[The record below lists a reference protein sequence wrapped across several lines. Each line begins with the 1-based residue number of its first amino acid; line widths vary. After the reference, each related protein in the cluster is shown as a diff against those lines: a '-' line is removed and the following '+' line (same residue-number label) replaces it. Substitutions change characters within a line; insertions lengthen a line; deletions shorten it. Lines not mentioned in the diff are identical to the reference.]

1 MSMRRYHFCLRSL
14 TAVVMVMFLV
24 LPAAL
29 PAADEAAGQAA
40 GQTPAPGQAPGQA
53 AEKPATQPGN
63 EAAEEAAEYDV
74 MPLPPW
80 ALGDTPQDKK
90 RRSDLDVRKEAILR
104 GSEPFDSQETK
115 DYLQSYYTRYYFPLL
130 THPKHIGD
138 WPDFRVK
145 FLRTLSIPTLQE
157 PPLLQVHD
165 FLVELTYQA
174 MIPLIRGNY
183 HPAVRCNAMLMLGQL
198 NSQDPLFIGDKKR
211 PPVPRI
217 ESMKVMLDE
226 LANPKQ
232 IDGVKA
238 AALVGILRHVEIDR
252 QLADTPPGSPRRLVG
267 NAETLIADA
276 MLKLVNEK
284 DAPEGRSREGHDWMR
299 RRAVEV
305 LGYLGTPGQNNTVVT
320 ALDGVLT
327 DINAPV
333 SLRCSAAEALGRL
346 KFPANANI
354 AVPDTAKK
362 LASVAVFACK
372 REAKRV
378 EDQEAQEA
386 KDKLQASGGMG
397 YGMGGGY
404 MDGGYGAMMPGGM
417 PGMMPGGMSDM
428 PGMMPGGMPGYGTP
442 SSGKAPKKFNPL
454 GYRVKLTRQR
464 IAYEMLLVKRG
475 LLGPDTTLKPAA
487 APPAAAAAKTSAT
500 APPAPPKA
508 GLSALAKADADQ
520 ELIAEVVRGIDAIIG
535 VVNQSSWNEMKP
547 MVEELRGKV
556 RQMED
561 KCGIVVELPQ
571 EAAPGAAPGGVP
583 ANPLELPPEIPGL
596 ELPAMPGQKPAE
608 GAPEKAPA
616 GKPAAPAPDAKTPAA
631 PPAEGPAPAAAAA
644 GKAPP
649 AAPAGQKPP
658 TAPAGAAAEP
668 PAGKPP
674 APGAG
679 TTPPAGPAP
688 SAPAGKPPA
697 AGGAAKT

>member
-1 MSMRRYHFCLRSL
+1 MSMRSYHFCLRSL
-14 TAVVMVMFLV
+14 TAVVMVMSLV

-29 PAADEAAGQAA
+29 PAADEAAGQA
-40 GQTPAPGQAPGQA
+40 PAPGQAPGQA
-53 AEKPATQPGN
+53 AEKPATPPGK
-63 EAAEEAAEYDV
+63 EAVEEAAEYDV

-90 RRSDLDVRKEAILR
+90 RRNDLDVRKESILR

-115 DYLQSYYTRYYFPLL
+115 DYLQGYYTRYYFPLL

-138 WPDFRVK
+138 WPDFRQK
-145 FLRTLSIPTLQE
+145 FLRTLSVPTLQE

-217 ESMKVMLDE
+217 ESMKIMLDE
-226 LANPKQ
+226 LASPKQ

-238 AALVGILRHVEIDR
+238 AALAGILRHVEIDR

-284 DAPEGRSREGHDWMR
+284 EAPEGRSREGHDWMR

-305 LGYLGTPGQNNTVVT
+305 LGYLGTPGQNNSVVT

-346 KFPANANI
+346 KFPANANL

-372 REAKRV
+372 QEAKRV
-378 EDQEAQEA
+378 EDQEAREA
-386 KDKLQASGGMG
+386 KDKLQGIGGAG

-417 PGMMPGGMSDM
+417 PGMMPGMMPGGMSDM
-428 PGMMPGGMPGYGTP
+428 PGMMPGYAP

-454 GYRVKLTRQR
+454 GYRVYLTRRR
-464 IAYEMLLVKRG
+464 IAHEMWLVKRG
-475 LLGPDTTLKPAA
+475 LLGPDAAFKPAA
-487 APPAAAAAKTSAT
+487 APTAAAVAAAAKTSAT

-508 GLSALAKADADQ
+508 GLSALAKAAADQ

-571 EAAPGAAPGGVP
+571 EAVPGVGPAGVP
-583 ANPLELPPEIPGL
+583 ASPLELPPEIPGL
-596 ELPAMPGQKPAE
+596 ELPAMPGQTPAE
-608 GAPEKAPA
+608 GPAEKAPA

-631 PPAEGPAPAAAAA
+631 PPAEAPAPAAPAA
-644 GKAPP
+644 GKVPP

-658 TAPAGAAAEP
+658 AAPAGAPAAP
-668 PAGKPP
+668 PAAKPA

-679 TTPPAGPAP
+679 TAPPASPA
-688 SAPAGKPPA
+688 PA
-697 AGGAAKT
+697 AGAAAKT